1 MAGLYI
7 HIPFCQSRC
16 IYCGFYSTTLTELK
30 EAYVEAVCNE
40 TLHCPPYREGIK
52 SFGEIST
59 VYLGGGTP
67 SQLSPALLH
76 RLFCH
81 LEESQIIPRLIG
93 RGKGEGLEITMEC
106 NPDDLT
112 DEYVTVLS
120 NLPINRISMGA
131 QTFSD
136 ERLHFLHRR
145 HQARQVNEAV
155 ERLRKAGFQ
164 NISIDLMFGF
174 PGETLE
180 DWEADIEETLKL
192 QVEHISAYSL
202 MFEEGT
208 RLYKLR
214 EEGKVKETDEELYL
228 KMYETLIDRL
238 TAAGYEHYE
247 ISNFARPGFRSRHN
261 SSYWDGTPYLGL
273 GAAAHSYD
281 IDSRWWNISDV
292 REYIRRIQQGE
303 SPIEEKEILSKTT
316 RYDDAVMTALRTSRG
331 LYLKDV
337 ETSFGQ
343 ELKEYLMTNAL
354 PHLQEGRLTMENNY
368 LRLTR
373 KGLFVSDS
381 VMSDLMYV

>member
-16 IYCGFYSTTLTELK
+16 IYCGFYSTTLMELK
-30 EAYVEAVCNE
+30 EAYVEAVCKE
-40 TLHCPPYREGIK
+40 TLTCPPYREGVK

-136 ERLHFLHRR
+136 ERLRFLHRR

-247 ISNFARPGFRSRHN
+247 ISNFARPGFRSHHN

-354 PHLQEGRLTMENNY
+354 PHLREGRLTMENDY

>member
-76 RLFCH
+76 RLFGH

-136 ERLHFLHRR
+136 ERLRFLHRR
-145 HQARQVNEAV
+145 HQARQVDEAV

>member
-30 EAYVEAVCNE
+30 EAYVEAVCKE
-40 TLHCPPYREGIK
+40 TLPCPPYREGVK
-52 SFGEIST
+52 SFEEIST

-180 DWEADIEETLKL
+180 DWEADIEEALKL

-292 REYIRRIQQGE
+292 WEYIRRIQQGE

-354 PHLQEGRLTMENNY
+354 PHLREGRLTMENDY

>member
-1 MAGLYI
+1 
-7 HIPFCQSRC
+7 
-16 IYCGFYSTTLTELK
+16 
-30 EAYVEAVCNE
+30 
-40 TLHCPPYREGIK
+40 
-52 SFGEIST
+52 
-59 VYLGGGTP
+59 
-67 SQLSPALLH
+67 
-76 RLFCH
+76 
-81 LEESQIIPRLIG
+81 
-93 RGKGEGLEITMEC
+93 
-106 NPDDLT
+106 
-112 DEYVTVLS
+112 
-120 NLPINRISMGA
+120 MGA

-136 ERLHFLHRR
+136 ERLRFLHRR
-145 HQARQVNEAV
+145 HQARQVDEAV

-273 GAAAHSYD
+273 GAAAHSYVF
-281 IDSRWWNISDV
+281 DSRWWNISDI

-354 PHLQEGRLTMENNY
+354 PHLREGRLTMENDY

>member
-40 TLHCPPYREGIK
+40 TLLCPPYREGIK

-354 PHLQEGRLTMENNY
+354 PHLQEGRLTMENDY

>member
-40 TLHCPPYREGIK
+40 TSHCPPYREGIK

-76 RLFCH
+76 RLFSH
-81 LEESQIIPRLIG
+81 LEEIQIIPRLIG

-112 DEYVTVLS
+112 DEYVTALS

-136 ERLHFLHRR
+136 ERLWFLHRR

-180 DWEADIEETLKL
+180 DWEADIEEALKL

-354 PHLQEGRLTMENNY
+354 PHLREGRLTMENDY

>member
-1 MAGLYI
+1 
-7 HIPFCQSRC
+7 
-16 IYCGFYSTTLTELK
+16 
-30 EAYVEAVCNE
+30 
-40 TLHCPPYREGIK
+40 
-52 SFGEIST
+52 
-59 VYLGGGTP
+59 
-67 SQLSPALLH
+67 
-76 RLFCH
+76 
-81 LEESQIIPRLIG
+81 
-93 RGKGEGLEITMEC
+93 MEC

-112 DEYVTVLS
+112 DEYVTALS

-281 IDSRWWNISDV
+281 IDSRWWNISDI

>member
-40 TLHCPPYREGIK
+40 TLLCPPYREGIK

-354 PHLQEGRLTMENNY
+354 PHLREGRLTMENDY